1 MYCAHYEAGLFTFF
15 ETLSG
20 SSEIVPIGEA
30 LESGDEMLPSA
41 PGVSLPQ
48 PTLHYIYFISLS
60 QAALAQTNVS
70 GPEWQV
76 AQAMAIKEVV
86 TSHAS
91 QHGSDLLPLLS
102 NLINQVCSSLVRFL
116 NQL

>member
-1 MYCAHYEAGLFTFF
+1 MYCAHYEAGLFTFV

-20 SSEIVPIGEA
+20 SSEIVPTGEA
-30 LESGDEMLPSA
+30 LEGGDEMLPTA
-41 PGVSLPQ
+41 PGVSLPTF
-48 PTLHYIYFISLS
+48 PIYLISLS

-102 NLINQVCSSLVRFL
+102 NLINQVCSPLVRFL
-116 NQL
+116 KG

>member
-41 PGVSLPQ
+41 PGVSLPL
-48 PTLHYIYFISLS
+48 PIFPIYLISLS

-102 NLINQVCSSLVRFL
+102 NLINQVSSSRAVE
-116 NQL
+116 

>member
-1 MYCAHYEAGLFTFF
+1 MYRAHYEAGLFTFV
-15 ETLSG
+15 ETFSG
-20 SSEIVPIGEA
+20 SSETIPLGEA
-30 LESGDEMLPSA
+30 LEGGDQMFSSPSGSPLPTFPITS
-41 PGVSLPQ
+41 SS
-48 PTLHYIYFISLS
+48 YSCK
-60 QAALAQTNVS
+60 AALAQTNVS

-102 NLINQVCSSLVRFL
+102 NLINQVCSPLVRFL
-116 NQL
+116 KG